1 MRSPIWC
8 AVIDGQLH
16 ARSHVGRGQRH
27 QVDDALKHD
36 AAQFHVWHLAVIEQP
51 THVAIP
57 LSTDAN
63 IGVTHRKAKGVVIA
77 LWARI
82 DLHQAAILA
91 QEAAAGYGRRGK
103 QAETAVDAIDHAN
116 VPDVELWREGANT
129 QLFTTAQL
137 GR

>member
-77 LWARI
+77 MRARV
-82 DLHQAAILA
+82 DLQKTSVSVNWGSTHRVTRKQQERA
-91 QEAAAGYGRRGK
+91 QSFVR
-103 QAETAVDAIDHAN
+103 Q
-116 VPDVELWREGANT
+116 W
-129 QLFTTAQL
+129 L
-137 GR
+137 GMGLHLDKSYSHR